1 LFSRKYFIF
10 DITIGK
16 AYMNAVIALVGATLL
31 ISAVTV
37 GSTVTRGWGFGM
49 MDENETTPSKD
60 NSPEALFSQNQAN
73 CLNLDDGWWSPIAGS
88 IAVKACGPT
97 GESSNLQALS
107 KQTETSTTPPS
118 TTETNTETQPTT
130 ETSTTLAPP
139 DLTETEDK
147 EGNTILS
154 SIFKNVTVTA
164 IAATQSIKEGI
175 GIPEVSKQVCR

>member
-60 NSPEALFSQNQAN
+60 NSPEALFSQKP
-73 CLNLDDGWWSPIAGS
+73 G
-88 IAVKACGPT
+88 
-97 GESSNLQALS
+97 
-107 KQTETSTTPPS
+107 
-118 TTETNTETQPTT
+118 
-130 ETSTTLAPP
+130 
-139 DLTETEDK
+139 
-147 EGNTILS
+147 
-154 SIFKNVTVTA
+154 
-164 IAATQSIKEGI
+164 
-175 GIPEVSKQVCR
+175 